1 LHAARVVTVA
11 SGDLAITSELSLVTR
26 VLLRISGSDMLLL
39 VASMAFDVVPSQV
52 LFKMRIREQPY

>member
-11 SGDLAITSELSLVTR
+11 CGDLAITSELSLVTR